1 MFVGYIYQSEN
12 CEFHC
17 ISGFSTCNNTLGNC
31 EMLAVDKNK
40 TKQAKMKK
48 KTTTSKLRRVNK
60 ETEVKVIT
68 TWSGHSVVNR
78 DEGVLQTRINC
89 EIFVF

>member
-1 MFVGYIYQSEN
+1 
-12 CEFHC
+12 
-17 ISGFSTCNNTLGNC
+17 
-31 EMLAVDKNK
+31 MLAVDKNK

-48 KTTTSKLRRVNK
+48 KKKTTSKLRRVNK

-89 EIFVF
+89 EMFVFQCI